1 MRNKYKV
8 YNKSRSREGPC
19 IQVEM
24 ASSVFNSVFSLLAC
38 RNQQYKAVTT
48 AVAHRTCAHPS
59 SDYIIINNIINNIII
74 NMLLL
79 LLLLPVKLY
88 KIKYIYYKNQAQL
101 IKAGQ
106 QKIIKTNNVS

>member
-24 ASSVFNSVFSLLAC
+24 ASSVFNSVFSLLAR

-59 SDYIIINNIINNIII
+59 SDYIIINNIII

>member
-8 YNKSRSREGPC
+8 YNKSRRREGPC

-24 ASSVFNSVFSLLAC
+24 VSSVFNSVFSLLAS

-48 AVAHRTCAHPS
+48 AVAHHTCAHPS
-59 SDYIIINNIINNIII
+59 SDYIIIINNNNNILLLL
-74 NMLLL
+74 LLL

-88 KIKYIYYKNQAQL
+88 KIK
-101 IKAGQ
+101 
-106 QKIIKTNNVS
+106 